1 MRAQENLLTYLEP
14 ASMTRT
20 WKRSFSDKRFA
31 STAPAVPP
39 IANIAL
45 SEHWILKF
53 AIQPTSDN
61 DKVIVGFL
69 QIAGLVI
76 DGTDP
81 QGEKKR

>member
-1 MRAQENLLTYLEP
+1 MSVQGILLTYLEP

-20 WKRSFSDKRFA
+20 WKCSFSDKRFA

-39 IANIAL
+39 IAYIAL
-45 SEHWILKF
+45 NEQLILKF
-53 AIQPTSDN
+53 AMQPTSDN
-61 DKVIVGFL
+61 DKVIVSFL

-81 QGEKKR
+81 QREKKR